1 MQYKYRKKKKI
12 KEKNELKREKWD
24 VEKKS
29 GVMKIEH
36 YSKTCWSREEEARYL
51 QLQMH
56 KLRASKNTSVF
67 QKHGKIH
74 FESWPNSPVSHG
86 VVWIS
91 YSRFFFFC
99 SLTELA
105 WCELPGSVVSGTAL
119 WSWWSSLFQTGEV
132 VRWCC
137 TWIWTC
143 LAAFGC
149 FWRHLC
155 SEMDKVESQCSC
167 SAPFPDFGLVI
178 SMMKNWFT

>member
-1 MQYKYRKKKKI
+1 MQYKYRKKKKDQR
-12 KEKNELKREKWD
+12 KEWVEAGKWD

-56 KLRASKNTSVF
+56 KLRAFKNTSVF

-74 FESWPNSPVSHG
+74 FESWPNTPVSHG

-91 YSRFFFFC
+91 YSRLLYLKLNVL
-99 SLTELA
+99 S
-105 WCELPGSVVSGTAL
+105 
-119 WSWWSSLFQTGEV
+119 
-132 VRWCC
+132 
-137 TWIWTC
+137 C
-143 LAAFGC
+143 LGC

-155 SEMDKVESQCSC
+155 SEMDKVESRCSC
-167 SAPFPDFGLVI
+167 SAPFPDFGLWLALQAWMWRWSYESFLRWNDMI
-178 SMMKNWFT
+178 G